1 LGMPAPSDAKSK
13 RETAERDF
21 EREYELDCYAEMSSL
36 LAQSPADD
44 SSDNDE

>member
-1 LGMPAPSDAKSK
+1 MLAPNDEKSK
-13 RETAERDF
+13 GQTAERDF